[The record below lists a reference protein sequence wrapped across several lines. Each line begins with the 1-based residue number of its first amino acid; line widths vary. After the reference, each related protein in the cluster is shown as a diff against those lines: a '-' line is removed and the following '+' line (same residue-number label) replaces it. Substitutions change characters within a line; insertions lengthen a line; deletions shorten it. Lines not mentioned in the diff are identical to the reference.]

1 MTKGRVI
8 STILFL
14 AVLSLTVLTAC
25 GGNASV
31 SSVFPSKLVQAN
43 VAGDIVS
50 IPLADVQENVNS
62 KFTVGVNTYEISF
75 MVYQFEGTIQVRAD
89 ICPPCRSESFTLDND
104 TLVCDTCGTVFK
116 AGNGQGVNGPCVK
129 YPKAAVTHEVK
140 DGNIIMNAGD
150 LIKAYNETLE
160 RG

>member
-8 STILFL
+8 SAILFL

-25 GGNASV
+25 GGKAAAGSV
-31 SSVFPSKLVQAN
+31 YPSKLVQAN
-43 VAGDIVS
+43 VAGETVS

-75 MVYQFEGTIQVRAD
+75 MAYQFEGTIYVRAD

-104 TLVCDTCGTVFK
+104 RLVCDTCGTVFQ
-116 AGNGQGVNGPCVK
+116 AGSGQGVSGPCVK
-129 YPKAAVTHEVK
+129 YPKASVTHEVK
-140 DGNIIMNAGD
+140 DGKIVMNAGD
-150 LIKAYNETLE
+150 LVKAYNETLE
-160 RG
+160 RN